1 MQTILRFLFLLI
13 CLSLASCEPK
23 ISEKKDKAMNERKL
37 SEIIS
42 LEHNKLIEET
52 TQKINLLEKN
62 TKKYLETLSDE
73 DYSKWRKAWRSAHQS
88 FIAITFL
95 PINEN
100 DLSKASSAMSNGSPG
115 PQNFN
120 QVMSN
125 VFALRIISQG
135 ASGNA
140 ICEDYIG
147 DTLIDNIQL
156 IPEPNTVGLTV
167 LAGLI
172 LIMIKNQKS
181 VLT

>member
-1 MQTILRFLFLLI
+1 MNLI
-13 CLSLASCEPK
+13 M
-23 ISEKKDKAMNERKL
+23 IKKKL
-37 SEIIS
+37 
-42 LEHNKLIEET
+42 
-52 TQKINLLEKN
+52 QNLL
-62 TKKYLETLSDE
+62 
-73 DYSKWRKAWRSAHQS
+73 
-88 FIAITFL
+88 
-95 PINEN
+95 
-100 DLSKASSAMSNGSPG
+100 
-115 PQNFN
+115 
-120 QVMSN
+120 SN
-125 VFALRIISQG
+125 VYALRIISQG